1 MSSRLVRA
9 ANPGGVHQ
17 RRRYFGTALTLGHH
31 RHPDPQAGEWLAAP
45 ARSHAAAMPV
55 SAMTP
60 ARAVFFRGLRC
71 PDGLVAILTN
81 PDAECLVQI
90 AFRGEFPQVEEV
102 LGATRL
108 TTTSRDGLSY
118 CDVKYPPGA

>member
-1 MSSRLVRA
+1 MIYS
-9 ANPGGVHQ
+9 
-17 RRRYFGTALTLGHH
+17 

-55 SAMTP
+55 SATP
-60 ARAVFFRGLRC
+60 PAPRVFFRGLRC

-118 CDVKYPPGA
+118 CDVKVPAGGVSVLLARTSDRKP